1 MIDKRKLVDSIEK
14 YYLNGLTEAVKFKIK
29 NNVLVI
35 PFSTTN
41 RDVVGEVILPIELPN
56 AEFGIYETT
65 PLLKQLS
72 ILDTNLDIQYQ
83 EKYGI
88 VEKLL
93 IEDNQ
98 YKMMFSTSDISLIP
112 RTGNVTRENYT
123 LIYAMEPDFVTR
135 FIDCK
140 KALGPNIKTF
150 TLEPQTDTA
159 RIILG
164 DSDPSGYANKLE
176 FNIPA
181 VTEGFPFASLLFPSD
196 VLKEILSANK
206 NFDSAEMKVD
216 GEGLM
221 SLYFTEDDI
230 TSQYYIMASI
240 N

>member
-1 MIDKRKLVDSIEK
+1 MIDKRKLVDTIEK
-14 YYLNGLTEAVKFKIK
+14 YYLNGLTEAVKFNIK
-29 NNVLVI
+29 NNVLTI

-41 RDVVGEVILPIELPN
+41 RNVEGKVTLPIELPD
-56 AEFGIYETT
+56 AEFGIFETT
-65 PLLKQLS
+65 PFLKLLH
-72 ILDTNLDIQYQ
+72 ILDTNIEIQYQ
-83 EKYGI
+83 EKFGI

-98 YKMMFSTSDISLIP
+98 YKMMFSVSDISLIP
-112 RTGNVTRENYT
+112 KTPNAVDATYQLT
-123 LIYAMEPDFVTR
+123 YAMEPDFVTR

-140 KALGPNIKTF
+140 KALGPDIKTF

-164 DSDPSGYANKLE
+164 DPSGYANKLE

-206 NFDSAEMKVD
+206 NFDTAEMKVD

-230 TSQYYIMASI
+230 TSQYYIMASV

>member
-14 YYLNGLTEAVKFKIK
+14 YYLNGLTEAVKFNVK

-41 RDVVGEVILPIELPN
+41 RDVVGEVTLPIELPN

-65 PLLKQLS
+65 PLLKLLN
-72 ILDTNLDIQYQ
+72 ILDTNVDIQYQ
-83 EKYGI
+83 EKFGI

-98 YKMMFSTSDISLIP
+98 YKMMFSASDISLIP
-112 RTGNVTRENYT
+112 KTPNAIDVTYQLT
-123 LIYAMEPDFVTR
+123 YAMEPDFVTR

-140 KALGPNIKTF
+140 KALGPDIKTF
-150 TLEPQTDTA
+150 TLEPQAETA

-164 DSDPSGYANKLE
+164 DPSGYANKLE

-206 NFDSAEMKVD
+206 NFDTAEMKVNED
-216 GEGLM
+216 GLM
-221 SLYFTEDDI
+221 NLMFVEGDAI
-230 TSQYYIMASI
+230 SQYFIMASL

>member
-1 MIDKRKLVDSIEK
+1 MEK
-14 YYLNGLTEAVKFKIK
+14 F
-29 NNVLVI
+29 
-35 PFSTTN
+35 
-41 RDVVGEVILPIELPN
+41 
-56 AEFGIYETT
+56 
-65 PLLKQLS
+65 
-72 ILDTNLDIQYQ
+72 
-83 EKYGI
+83 GI

-98 YKMMFSTSDISLIP
+98 YKMMFSASDISLIP
-112 RTGNVTRENYT
+112 KTPNAVDVTYQLT
-123 LIYAMEPDFVTR
+123 YAMEPDFVTR

-140 KALGPNIKTF
+140 KALGPDIKTF

-164 DSDPSGYANKLE
+164 DPSGYANKLE

-206 NFDSAEMKVD
+206 NFDSAEMKVNED
-216 GEGLM
+216 GLM
-221 SLYFTEDDI
+221 NLMFVEGDAI
-230 TSQYYIMASI
+230 SQYFIMASL

>member
-14 YYLNGLTEAVKFKIK
+14 YYLNGLTEAVKFNIK
-29 NNVLVI
+29 NNVLHI

-41 RDVVGEVILPIELPN
+41 RDVVGEVTLPIELPN
-56 AEFGIYETT
+56 AEFGIFETS
-65 PLLKQLS
+65 PLLKLLN
-72 ILDTNLDIQYQ
+72 ILDTNVDIQYQ
-83 EKYGI
+83 EKFGI

-98 YKMMFSTSDISLIP
+98 YKMMFSASDISLIP
-112 RTGNVTRENYT
+112 KTPNAIDVNYQLT
-123 LIYAMEPDFVTR
+123 YAMESDFVTR

-140 KALGPNIKTF
+140 KALGPDIKTF
-150 TLEPQTDTA
+150 TLEPQAETA

-164 DSDPSGYANKLE
+164 DPSGYSNKLE

-206 NFDSAEMKVD
+206 NFDSAEMKVNED
-216 GEGLM
+216 GLM
-221 SLYFTEDDI
+221 NLMFVEGDAI
-230 TSQYYIMASI
+230 SQYFIMASL

>member
-1 MIDKRKLVDSIEK
+1 MIDKRKLVDTIEK
-14 YYLNGLTEAVKFKIK
+14 YYLNGLTEAVKFNIK
-29 NNVLVI
+29 NNVLTI

-41 RDVVGEVILPIELPN
+41 RDVVGNVTLPIELPN

-65 PLLKQLS
+65 PLLKLLN
-72 ILDTNLDIQYQ
+72 ILDTNTDIQYQ
-83 EKYGI
+83 EKFGI

-98 YKMMFSTSDISLIP
+98 YKMMFSVSDISLIP
-112 RTGNVTRENYT
+112 KTPNVVDATYQLT
-123 LIYAMEPDFVTR
+123 YAMEPDFVTR

-140 KALGPNIKTF
+140 KALGPDVKTF

-164 DSDPSGYANKLE
+164 DPSGYANKLE

-181 VTEGFPFASLLFPSD
+181 KTEGFPFASLLFPSD

-206 NFDSAEMKVD
+206 NFDTAEMKVD

-221 SLYFTEDDI
+221 YLSFTEENAV
-230 TSQYYIMASI
+230 SQYFIMASQV
-240 N
+240 

>member
-14 YYLNGLTEAVKFKIK
+14 YYLNGLTEAVKFNIK
-29 NNVLVI
+29 NNVLMV
-35 PFSTTN
+35 PFSTIN
-41 RDVVGEVILPIELPN
+41 HDIVGKVTLPIELPD
-56 AEFGIYETT
+56 AEFGIFETS
-65 PLLKQLS
+65 PLLKLLH
-72 ILDTNLDIQYQ
+72 ILDTNIEIQYQ
-83 EKYGI
+83 EKFSI

-112 RTGNVTRENYT
+112 RTGNVTGENYT
-123 LIYAMEPDFVTR
+123 LTYAMEPDFVTR

-140 KALGPNIKTF
+140 KALGPDIKTF

-164 DSDPSGYANKLE
+164 DPSGYANKLE

-216 GEGLM
+216 GGGLM
-221 SLYFTEDDI
+221 SLYFTEDGI
-230 TSQYYIMASI
+230 TSQYYITASI

>member
-14 YYLNGLTEAVKFKIK
+14 YYLNGLTEAVKFNIK
-29 NNVLVI
+29 NNVLHI

-41 RDVVGEVILPIELPN
+41 RDVVGEVTLPIELPN

-65 PLLKQLS
+65 PLLKLLN
-72 ILDTNLDIQYQ
+72 ILDTNVDIQYQ
-83 EKYGI
+83 EKFGI

-98 YKMMFSTSDISLIP
+98 YKMMFSASDISLIP
-112 RTGNVTRENYT
+112 KTPNAVDVTYQLT
-123 LIYAMEPDFVTR
+123 YAMEPDFVTR

-140 KALGPNIKTF
+140 KALGPDIKTF
-150 TLEPQTDTA
+150 TLEPQSETA

-164 DSDPSGYANKLE
+164 DPSGYANKLE

-206 NFDSAEMKVD
+206 NFDSAEMKVNED
-216 GEGLM
+216 GLM
-221 SLYFTEDDI
+221 DLMFVEGDAI
-230 TSQYYIMASI
+230 SQYFIMASL

>member
-1 MIDKRKLVDSIEK
+1 MIDKRKLVDTIEK
-14 YYLNGLTEAVKFKIK
+14 YYLNGLTEAVKFNIK
-29 NNVLVI
+29 NNVLTI

-41 RDVVGEVILPIELPN
+41 RDVVGEVTLPIELPN

-65 PLLKQLS
+65 PLLKLLN
-72 ILDTNLDIQYQ
+72 ILDTNVDIQYQ
-83 EKYGI
+83 EKFGI

-98 YKMMFSTSDISLIP
+98 YKMMFSASDISLIP
-112 RTGNVTRENYT
+112 KTPNANNVTYQLT
-123 LIYAMEPDFVTR
+123 YAMEPDFVTR

-140 KALGPNIKTF
+140 KALGPDIKTF

-164 DSDPSGYANKLE
+164 DPSGYANKLE

-181 VTEGFPFASLLFPSD
+181 VTEGFPFAPLLFPSD

-221 SLYFTEDDI
+221 SLYFTEDNI
-230 TSQYYIMASI
+230 TSQYYIMASV

>member
-1 MIDKRKLVDSIEK
+1 MIDKRKLVDTIEK
-14 YYLNGLTEAVKFKIK
+14 YYLNGLTEAVKFNIK
-29 NNVLVI
+29 NNVLTI

-41 RDVVGEVILPIELPN
+41 RDVVGEVVLPIELPN
-56 AEFGIYETT
+56 AEFGIFETT
-65 PLLKQLS
+65 PLLKLLN
-72 ILDTNLDIQYQ
+72 ILDTNVDIQYQ
-83 EKYGI
+83 EKFGI

-98 YKMMFSTSDISLIP
+98 YKMMFSASDISLIP
-112 RTGNVTRENYT
+112 KTPNANNVTYQLT
-123 LIYAMEPDFVTR
+123 YAMEPDFVTR

-140 KALGPNIKTF
+140 KALGPDIKTF

-164 DSDPSGYANKLE
+164 DPSGYANKLE

-206 NFDSAEMKVD
+206 NFDTAEMKVNED
-216 GEGLM
+216 GLM
-221 SLYFTEDDI
+221 DLMFVEGDAI
-230 TSQYYIMASI
+230 SQYFIMASI

>member
-1 MIDKRKLVDSIEK
+1 MIDKRKLVDTIEK
-14 YYLNGLTEAVKFKIK
+14 YYLNGLTEAVKFNIK
-29 NNVLVI
+29 NKVLTI

-41 RDVVGEVILPIELPN
+41 RNVEGKVTLPIELPN
-56 AEFGIYETT
+56 AEFGIFETT
-65 PLLKQLS
+65 PFLKLLH
-72 ILDTNLDIQYQ
+72 ILDTNIEIQYQ
-83 EKYGI
+83 EKFGI

-98 YKMMFSTSDISLIP
+98 YKMMFSVSDISLIP
-112 RTGNVTRENYT
+112 KTPNAVDATYQLTYT
-123 LIYAMEPDFVTR
+123 MEPDFVTR

-140 KALGPNIKTF
+140 KALGPDIKTF

-164 DSDPSGYANKLE
+164 DPSGYANKLE

-206 NFDSAEMKVD
+206 NFDTAEMKVD

-221 SLYFTEDDI
+221 SLYFTEDGI
-230 TSQYYIMASI
+230 TSQYYVLASI

>member
-14 YYLNGLTEAVKFKIK
+14 YYLNGLTEAVKFNIK
-29 NNVLVI
+29 NNVLHI

-41 RDVVGEVILPIELPN
+41 RDVVGEVTLPIELPN

-65 PLLKQLS
+65 PLLKLLN
-72 ILDTNLDIQYQ
+72 ILDTNVDIQYQ
-83 EKYGI
+83 EKFGI

-98 YKMMFSTSDISLIP
+98 YKMMFSASDISLIP
-112 RTGNVTRENYT
+112 KTPNAVDVTYQLT
-123 LIYAMEPDFVTR
+123 YAMEPDFVTR

-140 KALGPNIKTF
+140 KALGPDIKTF

-164 DSDPSGYANKLE
+164 DPSGYANKLE

-206 NFDSAEMKVD
+206 NFDSAEMKVNED
-216 GEGLM
+216 GLM
-221 SLYFTEDDI
+221 NLMFVEGDAI
-230 TSQYYIMASI
+230 SQYFIMASL

>member
-14 YYLNGLTEAVKFKIK
+14 YYLNGLTEAVKFNIK
-29 NNVLVI
+29 NNVLHI

-41 RDVVGEVILPIELPN
+41 RDVVGEVTLPIELPN
-56 AEFGIYETT
+56 AEFGIFETT
-65 PLLKQLS
+65 PLLKLLN
-72 ILDTNLDIQYQ
+72 ILDTNVDIQYQ
-83 EKYGI
+83 EKFGI

-98 YKMMFSTSDISLIP
+98 YKMMFSASDISLIP
-112 RTGNVTRENYT
+112 KTPNAIDVTYQLT
-123 LIYAMEPDFVTR
+123 YAMEPDFVTR

-140 KALGPNIKTF
+140 KALGPDIKTF
-150 TLEPQTDTA
+150 TLEPQSETA

-164 DSDPSGYANKLE
+164 DPSGYANKLE

-181 VTEGFPFASLLFPSD
+181 ITEGFPFTSLLFPSD

-206 NFDSAEMKVD
+206 NFDSAEMKVNED
-216 GEGLM
+216 GLM
-221 SLYFTEDDI
+221 NLMFVEGDAI
-230 TSQYYIMASI
+230 SQYFIMASL